1 MTRTTDVFVKI
12 SVFLLA
18 VLSLAIF
25 AGKAETATAQM
36 LGEAKRDTVDFSD
49 VFNLAKKIYNPT
61 DKSAVEIK
69 HGAW

>member
-1 MTRTTDVFVKI
+1 MKQATDVFVKI
-12 SVFLLA
+12 SAFLLA

-36 LGEAKRDTVDFSD
+36 LGEAERDTVDFSD
-49 VFNLAKKIYNPT
+49 VFNLAKKIYKPT